1 MVVMAMVIAMEVMVI
16 DKFQNICQQ
25 GGDGFDDG
33 VDMLLSLANRIGM
46 VVVVMFRSNLIIFC
60 NFQQYRLRL
69 RLLWIRN
76 RARQRLISTPL
87 T

>member
-1 MVVMAMVIAMEVMVI
+1 MVVMAMAIAMEVMVI

-33 VDMLLSLANRIGM
+33 VDMLRSLANRKGI
-46 VVVVMFRSNLIIFC
+46 VVVVMFRSNLSIFC

-69 RLLWIRN
+69 RRLWIRN
-76 RARQRLISTPL
+76 KAQRRLISTPL